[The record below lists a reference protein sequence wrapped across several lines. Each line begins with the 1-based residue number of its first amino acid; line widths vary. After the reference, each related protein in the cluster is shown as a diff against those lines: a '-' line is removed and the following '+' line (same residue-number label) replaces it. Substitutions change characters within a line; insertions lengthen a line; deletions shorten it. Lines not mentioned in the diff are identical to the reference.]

1 MQRDYN
7 TPKRKKQN
15 SKCPHCGWQIATTF
29 NFEQLLANGIPDGIE
44 GDVSAYRSTPV
55 RGPTIEA
62 DLLVPA
68 GQALM
73 SAIATMLPTTIVALW
88 ARWEWYAPILVGSAT
103 VLLQWFRFLNDQSR
117 NTSIVEEF
125 SYSASQPS
133 NTKTPS
139 TEDRSGLRME
149 IIHETSGIRSRMQLL
164 ELPEEMSETEFAGF
178 LRDVAAGKPL
188 ARKHWVGD
196 GKPFSRD
203 VYDDMIDKLLLAS
216 IVSRAGN
223 SGTKLTNGGRHGIN
237 AMIREGII

>member
-1 MQRDYN
+1 MNLNYN
-7 TPKRKKQN
+7 PKRPRKAN
-15 SKCPHCGWQIATTF
+15 SECPHCGWRIATTF

-73 SAIATMLPTTIVALW
+73 SAVATMLPTTIIGLW

-103 VLLQWFRFLNDQSR
+103 ALLQWFRFLNDQGR
-117 NTSIVEEF
+117 NTSIIEEF
-125 SYSASQPS
+125 SYSADRDH
-133 NTKTPS
+133 NRKTPS
-139 TEDRSGLRME
+139 AKDRSGLRME
-149 IIHETSGIRSRMQLL
+149 VVHETSGIRSRMQLL
-164 ELPEEMSETEFAGF
+164 ELPEQIGEAEFAEF
-178 LRDVAAGKPL
+178 LRDISAGKSL
-188 ARKHWVGD
+188 ARKNWVGD

-203 VYDDMIDKLLLAS
+203 VYDDMIDKLLSTS
-216 IVSRAGN
+216 IVNRVGN
-223 SGTKLTNGGRHGIN
+223 SGTKLTNGGRHAIN